1 MANLLTPEDIAYMQA
16 HGDDTLVPNIY
27 ACSIATGVASIVVVL
42 IRIWARHVAHG
53 RIALNTSDWLLMIAW
68 ICFIGALVSFS
79 LSAVYGLG
87 RHVIFVTDVRNFR
100 IWGIILEVF
109 YYFSI
114 GFIKFSI
121 LSFYGAIFAS
131 RRFHIYL
138 WIIAAFVAAWFI
150 SSAVVSIAQCTP
162 IEFAWDTS
170 IPGGFCINYGLL
182 VLIAGVINVITD
194 FVILALPIP
203 MIMRL
208 QVSKQK
214 RTQLVFIFAT
224 GSSACVVSIIRL
236 AYSLVVSSTKDVSWD
251 NVPPGFVSATELLVG
266 ILAASI
272 PTYGPL
278 YRRYVSGTTMKSSQ
292 QSGRNSKGHTS
303 SHPHSANISVSGGGI
318 ISGPGVHIID
328 EIELTRH
335 ELRNGAWVRIAD

>member
-1 MANLLTPEDIAYMQA
+1 MAKPLTQEEISYMLA
-16 HGDDTLVPNIY
+16 HKDDTLVPNVY
-27 ACSIATGVASIVVVL
+27 ACSIVTGVASIFVL
-42 IRIWARHVAHG
+42 IVRVWARRVAHG
-53 RIALNTSDWLLMIAW
+53 RIILNTSDWLMLVAW
-68 ICFIGALVSFS
+68 ICYIAALVSFS

-87 RHVIFVTDVRNFR
+87 KHVIFVTDVRNLR

-121 LSFYGAIFAS
+121 LSFYGAIFS
-131 RRFHIYL
+131 SKRFQVYL
-138 WIIAAFVAAWFI
+138 WIVAAFVAAWFI
-150 SSAVVSIAQCTP
+150 SSVVVSIVQCTP

-194 FVILALPIP
+194 FVILALPVP
-203 MIMRL
+203 MILRL

-214 RTQLVFIFAT
+214 RTQLVFTFAT
-224 GSSACVVSIIRL
+224 GSSACIVSIIRL
-236 AYSLVVSSTKDVSWD
+236 AYSLVVSSTSDVSWD

-292 QSGRNSKGHTS
+292 QSGAVSKGHVS
-303 SHPHSANISVSGGGI
+303 SLPHSANISVTGAGI
-318 ISGPGVHIID
+318 ISGPGVHVID